1 MVLKADDSLEDK
13 ASAGWQ
19 YKDEV
24 VMTEYSY
31 LHTTSRVGAAY
42 KVPDDAAI
50 GDIFYL
56 GVNNDFS
63 SQYTGTF
70 KITVTAHSEPYETSA
85 EFDAALP
92 ADT

>member
-24 VMTEYSY
+24 VLIEYSH
-31 LHTTSRVGAAY
+31 LLTTSRVGAAY

-56 GVNNDFS
+56 GMNDDFM